1 MFMNAAVLRQK
12 ETIMK
17 KIISSISA
25 AALVTAVA
33 AMNVMYAFAED
44 ATEAAEKSSGNA
56 VSAGDMFKS
65 MFLPLIVMF
74 ALLYLFAIRPQKKRE
89 KEQKEMQQSLEV
101 GDEIVTNAGIVGI
114 VIKTGEDTVVIE
126 TGGEKS
132 KMRIKTW
139 AITENVSAMER
150 FKAAKAAAANKKA
163 EKAGIASAELTDD
176 EDENKKSKK
185 NKKKDD
191 EE

>member
-44 ATEAAEKSSGNA
+44 ATEAAEKSSGNT

-65 MFLPLIVMF
+65 MFLPLIIMF

-150 FKAAKAAAANKKA
+150 FKAAKAAAANKKS
-163 EKAGIASAELTDD
+163 ESAGITSAELTDD

-185 NKKKDD
+185 K
-191 EE
+191 

>member
-1 MFMNAAVLRQK
+1 
-12 ETIMK
+12 MK

-65 MFLPLIVMF
+65 MFLPLIIMF

-150 FKAAKAAAANKKA
+150 FKAAKAAAANKKS
-163 EKAGIASAELTDD
+163 ESAGIISAELTDD

-185 NKKKDD
+185 NKKKND